1 MEMVEGAWKA
11 VDMRVTQLVWSLLR
25 NVMGVELTGTP
36 TTNGLPLIDSPT
48 PIVVA
53 ITIYLSCVIG
63 GLLWIKAFNLKPR
76 AQEPALLQALVLLH
90 NLFCFGLSLYMCI
103 GIIYQAILNRYTL
116 WGNSYKLEQTE
127 MAILVYM
134 FYMSKYVE
142 FMDTI
147 IMVLKRNTRQITFLH
162 VYHHSSI
169 ALIWWIIAYHAP
181 GGEAYFSA
189 ALNSGVHVFMYLY
202 YFLAAVLRGNEKVR
216 RKYLFWGRYLTQLQM
231 FQFGLNLLQAY
242 YDRKVHAPYPPFL
255 ITILFYYMI
264 SLLVLFANF
273 YVHKYVMSSPKG
285 KQKTSKAE

>member
-1 MEMVEGAWKA
+1 MEVVEGAWKA

-36 TTNGLPLIDSPT
+36 TTKGLPLIDSPT

-63 GLLWIKAFNLKPR
+63 GLLWIKASNLKPR

-202 YFLAAVLRGNEKVR
+202 YFLAAVLRGMKRFVASISSGAGKN
-216 RKYLFWGRYLTQLQM
+216 LF
-231 FQFGLNLLQAY
+231 
-242 YDRKVHAPYPPFL
+242 
-255 ITILFYYMI
+255 
-264 SLLVLFANF
+264 FAI
-273 YVHKYVMSSPKG
+273 
-285 KQKTSKAE
+285 A